1 MILTIPEDINC
12 RSQLEVA
19 TYFRDRGCGV
29 VPFGASKKN
38 PILKGWPTLSPSSC
52 DDEFLCRW
60 WGNGHAHD
68 IGVLVAA
75 PLVIADLDGP

>member
-29 VPFGASKKN
+29 VTSFFAAGGAM
-38 PILKGWPTLSPSSC
+38 GTPTTSVL
-52 DDEFLCRW
+52 
-60 WGNGHAHD
+60 WGRR
-68 IGVLVAA
+68 
-75 PLVIADLDGP
+75 P